1 MNKDTKIIKA
11 VCGIVGFIMVMLIIG
26 LVGGYE
32 RDTVSLVTFVKLEA
46 IYIILLYV
54 SIKGIDIMEQIEAGR
69 K

>member
-1 MNKDTKIIKA
+1 MNKDTRIIKA

-32 RDTVSLVTFVKLEA
+32 RDVISLVTFIKLEA
-46 IYIILLYV
+46 VYIILLYA